1 MQVFLRKSK
10 RLEEISHAIHC
21 HPGFCDVCFLRS
33 PEMNN
38 FLKSCMITTIRK
50 IGLAIAFSPR
60 IEALL
65 AEGIRLKKMWNAE
78 LLLIH
83 VGNHGDEEE
92 STLKNLLTASGLGEE
107 NAVKIFWETGNPSER
122 ILGTCKKERIDL
134 LIAGALKKENLV
146 QYYLGTI
153 ARKILRKADCSVL
166 LLTNPSTAPRLFKN
180 IVVNAEDSP
189 FVEEAILT
197 ACHIGLKDN
206 AAWLHVV
213 REIKMY
219 GLAMAVSEQYS
230 EDEYEKMRQNL
241 LKDEID
247 NVEKILHRIPH
258 GGLKVNIKLVTGKSG
273 FELSKFAQRKQADLL
288 VVGAPQR
295 RFSLFDRVFTHDQE
309 YIFADLPCNLLIVNP
324 RKEAING

>member
-1 MQVFLRKSK
+1 MAST
-10 RLEEISHAIHC
+10 I
-21 HPGFCDVCFLRS
+21 
-33 PEMNN
+33 
-38 FLKSCMITTIRK
+38 IRK

-65 AEGIRLKKMWNAE
+65 AEAARLRRMWNAE

-83 VGNHGDEEE
+83 VGNHGEEE
-92 STLKNLLTASGLGEE
+92 EVRLQQLLTSTGLAQE
-107 NAVKIFWETGNPSER
+107 NSLKVFWETGKPSER
-122 ILGTCKKERIDL
+122 ILAACKRERIDL

-146 QYYLGTI
+146 QFYLGTI

-166 LLTNPSTAPRLFKN
+166 LLTDPAISPKPFKN
-180 IVVNAEDSP
+180 IVVNADDSP
-189 FVEEAILT
+189 YVEEAIKT
-197 ACHIGLKDN
+197 GCSIGLNDKSS
-206 AAWLHVV
+206 WLHVV

-219 GLAMAVSEQYS
+219 GLTMTVSEQYS
-230 EDEYEKMRQNL
+230 EEQYENMRQNL
-241 LKDEID
+241 VKDEID

-258 GGLKVNIKLVTGKSG
+258 DGLKVNIKLVSGKSG

-288 VVGAPQR
+288 IIGAPQR

-324 RKEAING
+324 RKEAPDG